1 MKFVK
6 TVVTNIVA
14 SAALTAGSVVGLG
27 VGATLFNEKIEPW
40 MKEKLHKE
48 MKKSGKMF
56 FKSIL
61 SKSQNSSDNKIP
73 DHVDDLDALFAT
85 GCFDSA
91 LDQFKKR

>member
-48 MKKSGKMF
+48 NKK
-56 FKSIL
+56 
-61 SKSQNSSDNKIP
+61 
-73 DHVDDLDALFAT
+73 
-85 GCFDSA
+85 
-91 LDQFKKR
+91 